1 MELKTYSMSVAPRPR
16 RAAAWLL
23 WLAVGLLAGLS
34 SGCDILDLPTLV
46 PTATMV
52 VAMTATPTASAAP
65 EVVISDTGRIT
76 LTVWYPDQLA
86 PARSRP
92 GGALAEQYRAFEEM
106 YPDVHITASRFK
118 GRGPG
123 GLLDYLLTTSK
134 VLPAS
139 CRT

>member
-23 WLAVGLLAGLS
+23 WLAVRLLAGLS

-118 GRGPG
+118 GRRPG
-123 GLLDYLLTTSK
+123 GSWTICSQ
-134 VLPAS
+134 PARCCLQI